1 MLAAFLGAMQ
11 FALANNGPKQSKT
24 SPPKCPYGHCATLLE
39 GGNRC
44 DKCALSNNPYCSY
57 HSKPHKKAPVKA

>member
-1 MLAAFLGAMQ
+1 MLAAFVGAMPLA
-11 FALANNGPKQSKT
+11 FAYNGPKQSKT
-24 SPPKCPYGHCATLLE
+24 NSTKCPYGHCASLVG

-57 HSKPHKKAPVKA
+57 HSKPHKKATTKA